1 MSTIT
6 TGLPENG
13 SFHLIVRRTISA
25 PAEQLFDFWTQPEH
39 VRLWWGPEN
48 VTCSSVEIDLK
59 IGGRYRI
66 GNQLPDGEVV
76 WISGHFEVINRPTEL
91 VYTWTVESIE
101 KSLPE
106 HVRIRF
112 QSNSDGTTEV
122 IVTHERIGTHETKK
136 QHLQGWLGCLDGLT
150 HFVSSAS
157 DHSSI

>member
-1 MSTIT
+1 
-6 TGLPENG
+6 
-13 SFHLIVRRTISA
+13 
-25 PAEQLFDFWTQPEH
+25 
-39 VRLWWGPEN
+39 
-48 VTCSSVEIDLK
+48 VEIDLK

-106 HVRIRF
+106 RVRIRF
-112 QSNSDGTTEV
+112 QSNGDGTTEV